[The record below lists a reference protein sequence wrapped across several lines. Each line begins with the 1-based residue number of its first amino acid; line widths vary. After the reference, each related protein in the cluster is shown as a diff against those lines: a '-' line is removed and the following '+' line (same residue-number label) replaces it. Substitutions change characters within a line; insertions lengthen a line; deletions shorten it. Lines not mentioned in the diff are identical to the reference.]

1 MKSRHVVTAVTAGS
15 ISMAAFIAP
24 KLAFAAGGTM
34 PWDGPLAT
42 LGAALTGPTAASIA
56 LIAAF
61 AAILGLAFGGE
72 MSGWIRG
79 VLVAAVG
86 MALLVAVPTLAT
98 ALGITVGGMV
108 G

>member
-1 MKSRHVVTAVTAGS
+1 MKTHHLVTVASTLL
-15 ISMAAFIAP
+15 AAFSP
-24 KLAFAAGGTM
+24 RLALAAGGTM

-42 LGAALTGPTAASIA
+42 LGTALTGPTAASIA

-61 AAILGLAFGGE
+61 AAVLGLAFGGE
-72 MSGWIRG
+72 MGGWIRG
-79 VLVAAVG
+79 VLIAAVG
-86 MALLVAVPTLAT
+86 MALLVAVPTLAS